1 MGSSLVTPNLP
12 INLTRSI
19 KMDQPLRVPKAQN
32 LNTAENFE
40 IKQEFVE
47 IMPPKGVEP
56 NDSVRI
62 RILSAQ
68 VREGMLDS
76 ISTISAAP
84 IETSNN
90 LILHV
95 HGGGFIAHSSKSH
108 EIYLKPWCKELKVP
122 IVSIDYSLAPEHVFP
137 RASEECFYVYAWCL
151 LNKNLLG
158 WSGKNIICVGD
169 SAGGVL
175 VTNIVQRAIVNQIRI
190 PDALVPIYSPFLLT
204 YSLSPSRLLSVMD
217 PLLNLG
223 ILWRCLA
230 AYSGIDF
237 KAETERYKIM
247 LNLEEA
253 KQSEDKI
260 SSVKFSKSNSID
272 SSEENIKIGENENV
286 KINLKELNDRIEL
299 ADIQPEFESDKLLSN
314 EELLSYYE
322 LMGDAIFLIDKLRSN
337 KIPYDYYMSPI
348 LSSDE
353 MLAKFPKTFLIVSF
367 FIVTNTR
374 HLMN

>member
-1 MGSSLVTPNLP
+1 MGSSLVTPILP
-12 INLTRSI
+12 INLTKSI
-19 KMDQPLRVPKAQN
+19 KLDQTLRLPKVQNSN
-32 LNTAENFE
+32 LNTDENFD
-40 IKQEFVE
+40 IKQEFVD
-47 IMPPKGVEP
+47 ILPPKGSEP
-56 NDSVRI
+56 TDTVRI

-76 ISTISAAP
+76 ISPVSAAP
-84 IETSNN
+84 IEPSNN

-158 WSGKNIICVGD
+158 WTGKNIICVGD

-175 VTNIVQRAIVNQIRI
+175 STNIVQRAIVNQIRI

-204 YSLSPSRLLSVMD
+204 YSISPSRLMSIMD

-247 LNLEEA
+247 LNLEEV
-253 KQSEDKI
+253 KQAEDKI
-260 SSVKFSKSNSID
+260 SSVKFSKSNSIE
-272 SSEENIKIGENENV
+272 SQEAIKIGENENV
-286 KINLKELNDRIEL
+286 KINLKELNDCIEL
-299 ADIQPEFESDKLLSN
+299 ADIQPEFEADKLLSN

-337 KIPYDYYMSPI
+337 KVPYDHYMSPI

-353 MLAKFPKTFLIVSF
+353 ILVKFPKTFLIVSF
-367 FIVTNTR
+367 QF
-374 HLMN
+374 